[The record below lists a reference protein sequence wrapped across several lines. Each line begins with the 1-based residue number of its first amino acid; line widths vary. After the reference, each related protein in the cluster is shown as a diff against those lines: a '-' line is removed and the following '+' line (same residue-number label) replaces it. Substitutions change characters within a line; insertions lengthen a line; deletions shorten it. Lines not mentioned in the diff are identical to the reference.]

1 MAGVGVGVGVSVDM
15 GALAAGHGW
24 RGMYPSWI
32 KNDETTR
39 KPARTDTEEGGRSE
53 TGRASGEASRTPRVR
68 VGRWRGFRS
77 SVGAVCTVQDSR
89 DEVVCCRC
97 SGEGCFAQVDGKRGR
112 HGEEA

>member
-1 MAGVGVGVGVSVDM
+1 MAGVGVGVSVDM

-32 KNDETTR
+32 KSDETTR

-53 TGRASGEASRTPRVR
+53 TGRVSGEASRTPRVR
-68 VGRWRGFRS
+68 VGRWRGFE
-77 SVGAVCTVQDSR
+77 AVLEPYVRFRNSQ

>member
-1 MAGVGVGVGVSVDM
+1 MAGVGVGVSVDM

-32 KNDETTR
+32 KSDETTR

-53 TGRASGEASRTPRVR
+53 TGQVSGEASRTPRVR
-68 VGRWRGFRS
+68 VGRWRGFE
-77 SVGAVCTVQDSR
+77 AVL
-89 DEVVCCRC
+89 EPC